1 MELMKPDSLVTCVT
15 VLFSG
20 LFRSMSSNPALLARD
35 CSYQTTLRPLAQRC
49 AAGRNRC
56 STLYAC
62 DFGTHKARFRT
73 ARTPLDRFSTSIVPG
88 EAFTASDFE
97 SSVLHCSLDYM
108 FETEL
113 ALSFLER
120 RYR

>member
-20 LFRSMSSNPALLARD
+20 LFRSMSSNPALLTRD

-62 DFGTHKARFRT
+62 DFEPTKPDLEQHAL
-73 ARTPLDRFSTSIVPG
+73 PST
-88 EAFTASDFE
+88 DFP
-97 SSVLHCSLDYM
+97 H
-108 FETEL
+108 
-113 ALSFLER
+113 R
-120 RYR
+120 